1 MKVKVLS
8 TQHSE
13 GTLYLTGSF
22 RNVEDSIGKELIAA
36 GLAVEAKQT
45 AKEKIKEEE
54 ILNDDFIDELDDLIE
69 IIKEKVEVKP
79 ISKVEIKTIPKEKN
93 K

>member
-22 RNVEDSIGKELIAA
+22 RNVEDSIAKELIER
-36 GLAVEAKQT
+36 GLAEEAT
-45 AKEKIKEEE
+45 EV
-54 ILNDDFIDELDDLIE
+54 
-69 IIKEKVEVKP
+69 KEKVEVKP
-79 ISKVEIKTIPKEKN
+79 ISKVEVKTIPKVKN

>member
-13 GTLYLTGSF
+13 GTLYLAGSF
-22 RNVEDSIGKELIAA
+22 RNVEDSIGKELIEK
-36 GLAVEAKQT
+36 GLAEEAT
-45 AKEKIKEEE
+45 EV
-54 ILNDDFIDELDDLIE
+54 
-69 IIKEKVEVKP
+69 KEKVEVKP
-79 ISKVEIKTIPKEKN
+79 ISKVEIKTIPKAKN